1 MAHAIRPPRPERRA
15 LHDGRPGRRLPPRR
29 QGGAILYLLPIIG
42 DPRNCFLL
50 RPDSVD
56 GRGALWIGAQT
67 GKANGRSAPRRCAP
81 RAGHGAL
88 CERVDGAGI
97 ERTRAGRPR
106 RLKRTRSRGSG
117 ESTRRQTTIHRNPWN
132 GAVRAVAGQC
142 LTTRTGRLD
151 LWTTVSATDPVN
163 RCRSPLDSC
172 DPITTPATSSSSS
185 SLRISGTV

>member
-1 MAHAIRPPRPERRA
+1 MAHALRPPRPERRT
-15 LHDGRPGRRLPPRR
+15 LHEGRPGRRLPPRR
-29 QGGAILYLLPIIG
+29 QGGARLYLLPIIG

-67 GKANGRSAPRRCAP
+67 GKANGRRAPRRCAP
-81 RAGHGAL
+81 RAGNGAL
-88 CERVDGAGI
+88 CKRVDGAGI

-151 LWTTVSATDPVN
+151 LWTTVSATDPTAEQLAGINAVAKL
-163 RCRSPLDSC
+163 CTAMVQSSPS
-172 DPITTPATSSSSS
+172 P
-185 SLRISGTV
+185 